1 MPESSSRFISGIIL
15 AAGRSERLGRP
26 KQLVLLGG
34 EPVLRHV
41 IRQALRSRLNEVIV
55 VLGHEAER
63 IAHAVGEMGQRTI
76 INRDYAAGQS
86 TSLRAGLNAIDS
98 RASAVIVLLGDQPGV
113 DPALIDRLIE
123 RFQATGARIVQP
135 VYAGRPGNPVLFA
148 RSLLPEL
155 AAVTGDE
162 GARSLIQRLRHEVA
176 LVPVDG
182 PPPRDLDTEDDYR
195 LLAAEWGE

>member
-1 MPESSSRFISGIIL
+1 VPESSSRFISGIIL
-15 AAGRSERLGRP
+15 AAGKSERLGRP
-26 KQLVLLGG
+26 KQLALLGG

-41 IRQALRSRLNEVIV
+41 IRQALRSCLNEVIV

-63 IAHAVGEMGQRTI
+63 IASAVGEMGQRTI
-76 INRDYAAGQS
+76 INLNYAAGQS
-86 TSLRAGLNAIDS
+86 TSLRAGLNAIDP
-98 RASAVIVLLGDQPGV
+98 RAGAVIVLLGDQPRV

-123 RFQATGARIVQP
+123 RFQATGARIVRP
-135 VYAGRPGNPVLFA
+135 VYAGCPGNPVLFA
-148 RSLLPEL
+148 RSLFPEL
-155 AAVTGDE
+155 MAVTGDE